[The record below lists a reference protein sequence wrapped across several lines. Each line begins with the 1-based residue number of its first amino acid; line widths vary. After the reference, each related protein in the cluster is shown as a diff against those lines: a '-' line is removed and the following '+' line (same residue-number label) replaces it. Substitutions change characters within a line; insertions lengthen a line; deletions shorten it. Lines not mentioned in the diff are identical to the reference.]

1 ELGCVWLHPIS
12 VPRNKNFCF
21 FVPGNKKG
29 TETRLG
35 AFLFLFCSFVP
46 RNKKETETRNTKFV
60 FLVSETQLRNKK
72 GTKLCSFSI
81 SCSLRTPP
89 LSLPRR
95 ASPPATCDERR
106 RASPPATC
114 DERLLRRASPPASK
128 EVHRLLRHRQ
138 RPLSRQPLL
147 LHQIE
152 TSEELEKVS
161 TADERQSFIAKL
173 DEVQEWLYM
182 DGEDVTAAEF
192 QERLN
197 LLKAIGDPIFFR
209 LKELT
214 ERPAAVG
221 HAQSY
226 LDQLQKVS
234 IKMVI
239 VN

>member
-1 ELGCVWLHPIS
+1 MWFNSRARTGLLSPATS
-12 VPRNKNFCF
+12 FLL
-21 FVPGNKKG
+21 
-29 TETRLG
+29 RLRQATSDG
-35 AFLFLFCSFVP
+35 
-46 RNKKETETRNTKFV
+46 
-60 FLVSETQLRNKK
+60 
-72 GTKLCSFSI
+72 
-81 SCSLRTPP
+81 
-89 LSLPRR
+89 RR

-106 RASPPATC
+106 ASPPPTC
-114 DERLLRRASPPASK
+114 DERLLRRASPLRRAPPLRAR
-128 EVHRLLRHRQ
+128 EFHRLLGR
-138 RPLSRQPLL
+138 LSRQPLL

-161 TADERQSFIAKL
+161 TADERQSFITKL

-226 LDQLQKVS
+226 LDQLQKVNNTGVGGS
-234 IKMVI
+234 IIDADALRTSVDPCKVSPCRCQSTKTYSFVI
-239 VN
+239 LFLSIHLSNPM

>member
-1 ELGCVWLHPIS
+1 METSDLHSSNRWRPLKEGQLKLNIDGS
-12 VPRNKNFCF
+12 WKQGEQARSIASILPDHAGQVIDG
-21 FVPGNKKG
+21 FVQQVRASSPVQV
-29 TETRLG
+29 ETLAILHG
-35 AFLFLFCSFVP
+35 LKS
-46 RNKKETETRNTKFV
+46 
-60 FLVSETQLRNKK
+60 
-72 GTKLCSFSI
+72 CSFSI

-89 LSLPRR
+89 LLLRASLP
-95 ASPPATCDERR
+95 ASVSTVVFSGADSHLYLETI
-106 RASPPATC
+106 
-114 DERLLRRASPPASK
+114 RLL
-128 EVHRLLRHRQ
+128 HR
-138 RPLSRQPLL
+138 RPLRRRQPLL

-182 DGEDVTAAEF
+182 DGEDGTAAEF

-221 HAQSY
+221 HARSY
-226 LDQLQKVS
+226 LDQLQKIS

>member
-1 ELGCVWLHPIS
+1 MTTLEVHYIL
-12 VPRNKNFCF
+12 
-21 FVPGNKKG
+21 KG
-29 TETRLG
+29 PPLPPATS
-35 AFLFLFCSFVP
+35 FL
-46 RNKKETETRNTKFV
+46 
-60 FLVSETQLRNKK
+60 LRPATSDERRAK
-72 GTKLCSFSI
+72 SFS
-81 SCSLRTPP
+81 SGDLRRATSFSSSD
-89 LSLPRR
+89 LRRATSFSSSDLRR
-95 ASPPATCDERR
+95 ASPAT
-106 RASPPATC
+106 SVSC
-114 DERLLRRASPPASK
+114 DERLLLRRAPPPASR
-128 EVHRLLRHRQ
+128 EFHRLLRR
-138 RPLSRQPLL
+138 LSRQPLL

-226 LDQLQKVS
+226 LDQLQKVNNTGVGGS
-234 IKMVI
+234 IIDADALRTSVDPCKVSPCRCQSTKTYSFVI
-239 VN
+239 LFLSIHLSNPM